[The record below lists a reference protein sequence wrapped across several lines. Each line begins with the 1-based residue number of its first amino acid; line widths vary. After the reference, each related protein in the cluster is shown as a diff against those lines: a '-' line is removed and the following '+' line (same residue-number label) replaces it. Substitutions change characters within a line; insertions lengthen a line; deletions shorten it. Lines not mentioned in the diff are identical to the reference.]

1 MTNTPARPAPAPLV
15 LREDAPPQLEATLE
29 ALDGRPLTPVES
41 FYVRSHAGTPQIDPH
56 AWRLA
61 LGGRVRGERRL
72 ALEALCALPAHE
84 QAVTLEC
91 AGNGRTAFDPPAPG
105 IPWGPGAVGT
115 ARWSGV
121 RLADVLDLVGV
132 ADGAAHVWFE
142 GADLGDSG
150 APCFERSLP
159 LPLARERVLLAT
171 HMNGQPLT
179 AEHGAPLRAIV
190 PGWYAMASVKWLTRI
205 SLEPVPATGA
215 EMTQSYCYWREH
227 EDGWRATPVTEIR
240 VKALI
245 TRPLEGGRVPAG
257 TVRVAGFAWSA
268 GRVARVQVAAD
279 GAPWRD
285 ATLEPEI
292 GEFAW
297 RAWHA
302 ELTLAPGEHAIA
314 ARATDAAGA
323 TQPGRV
329 DWNRDGYGANAVT
342 RVAVTVVPA

>member
-1 MTNTPARPAPAPLV
+1 MTDTPARSAPAPLV
-15 LREDAPPQLEATLE
+15 LREHDPPQLEATLE
-29 ALDGRPLTPVES
+29 ALDGQPVTPVES
-41 FYVRSHAGTPQIDPH
+41 FYVRSHTGTPRIDPH

-61 LGGRVRGERRL
+61 MGGAVRAERRL
-72 ALEALCALPAHE
+72 TLEALRALPAHE

-91 AGNGRTAFDPPAPG
+91 AGVTG
-105 IPWGPGAVGT
+105 
-115 ARWSGV
+115 
-121 RLADVLDLVGV
+121 
-132 ADGAAHVWFE
+132 GAAHAWFE
-142 GADLGDSG
+142 GADLADSG
-150 APCFERSLP
+150 APCFVRSLP
-159 LPLARERVLLAT
+159 LALARERVLLAT
-171 HMNGQPLT
+171 HMNGGPLT
-179 AEHGAPLRAIV
+179 PEHGAPLRAIV

-205 SLEPVPATGA
+205 SLEPMPAPGP

-227 EDGWRATPVTEIR
+227 ADGWRATPVTEIR

-245 TRPLEGGRVPAG
+245 TRPLEGARVPAG

-268 GRVARVQVAAD
+268 GPVARVQVAAD

-285 ATLEPEI
+285 AALGHAI
-292 GEFAW
+292 GPYAW

-302 ELTLAPGEHAIA
+302 ELTLAPGAHTIA

-323 TQPGRV
+323 TQPERV